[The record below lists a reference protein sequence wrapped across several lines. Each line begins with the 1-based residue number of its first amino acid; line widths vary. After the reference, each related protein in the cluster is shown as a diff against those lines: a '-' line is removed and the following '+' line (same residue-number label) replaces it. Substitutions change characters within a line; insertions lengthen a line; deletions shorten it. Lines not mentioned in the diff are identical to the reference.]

1 MALTPLVSVGISL
14 LTVSSSLFS
23 AESKRDIL
31 FLFDGSANLAGQF
44 PVVRDFLY
52 KIIDEL
58 DVKPDGIRVAVAQYS
73 DDVRL
78 ESRFNEHMT
87 KPEILNLVKRMKI
100 KTGKALNLGFALD
113 FAQRYIFVKTMGS
126 RIQDGVMQVLVLLVA
141 GKSSDSVDVPARN
154 LKQSGVIPFV
164 FQVRN
169 ADPAELEQ
177 IVLSPVFILT
187 AESLPKIGELQPQIV
202 NLLKSEYDGRQ
213 PPGTAGGSPRQS
225 RAWPPHPGVPS
236 WWGRG
241 CGAGKMETYRWFPK
255 EQNVHFLPSL

>member
-1 MALTPLVSVGISL
+1 MVSVGISP
-14 LTVSSSLFS
+14 LTASSSLFS
-23 AESKRDIL
+23 AENKRDIL
-31 FLFDGSANLAGQF
+31 FLFDGSANLVGQF
-44 PVVRDFLY
+44 PAVRDFLY

-100 KTGKALNLGFALD
+100 KTGKMLNLGYALD

-126 RIQDGVMQVLVLLVA
+126 RIEDGVMQVLVLLVA

-164 FQVRN
+164 FQAKN

-177 IVLSPVFILT
+177 IVLSPVFILA

-202 NLLKSEYDGRQ
+202 NLLKSAYDGGGQ
-213 PPGTAGGSPRQS
+213 PPGTCR
-225 RAWPPHPGVPS
+225 RAHPGRARLSLLTLGPFLA
-236 WWGRG
+236 GEG
-241 CGAGKMETYRWFPK
+241 CGAREMETYRWFLK
-255 EQNVHFLPSL
+255 EQNMCFSPLTLIF